1 MKAKPLVQLFW
12 LIVAPALL
20 CAATG
25 ILRPS
30 EWKPISANNLAVKA
44 VYAYRQWQ
52 SLGLDLEAGD
62 QVSIRAEGQWQ
73 YSPYVGLHGPEGGGK
88 PVTVRTYPISDEYGG
103 VNGGALIGRIGDNG
117 TPFYVGRGTVIF
129 AELPG
134 KLYLRIN
141 DDLLGDNKGAL
152 TVNVTVTRADG
163 SGEGR

>member
-1 MKAKPLVQLFW
+1 MKAKLLAQLFW
-12 LIVAPALL
+12 LFMAPAVL

-25 ILRPS
+25 ILRPN
-30 EWKPISANNLAVKA
+30 EWKPISANNLAVKT

-52 SLGLDLEAGD
+52 SLGLNLEAGD

-88 PVTVRTYPISDEYGG
+88 PVTVSTYPMGDRYGG
-103 VNGGALIGRIGDNG
+103 VFGGALIGRVGDAG
-117 TPFYVGRGTVIF
+117 EPFYVGRGTTVYVEQ
-129 AELPG
+129 AG

-141 DDLLGDNKGAL
+141 DDLLGDNKGTL

-163 SGEGR
+163 SGTGR

>member
-12 LIVAPALL
+12 LIVTPALL

-25 ILRPS
+25 ILCPS

-62 QVSIRAEGQWQ
+62 QVTIRAEGQWQ

-88 PVTVRTYPISDEYGG
+88 PVTVSTYPLGDRYGG
-103 VNGGALIGRIGDNG
+103 VDGGALIGRVGESG
-117 TPFYVGRGTVIF
+117 ELFYVGRGTTIF
-129 AELPG
+129 VEQAG
-134 KLYLRIN
+134 KLFLRIN

>member
-1 MKAKPLVQLFW
+1 MKPKFFAPLFW
-12 LIVAPALL
+12 LIIAPAVL

-25 ILRPS
+25 VLRPT
-30 EWKPISANNLAVKA
+30 EWKPISASNLAVEM

-52 SLGLDLEAGD
+52 SLGLELEAGD
-62 QVSIRAEGQWQ
+62 QVTIRAQGQWQ

-88 PVTVRTYPISDEYGG
+88 PVTVDTYPIADRYSG
-103 VNGGALIGRIGDNG
+103 VDGGALIGRIGDTG

-152 TVNVTVTRADG
+152 TVNVVVTRVDG